1 MHIILLAYLLEPER
15 QVGGHDDDGVLQLAV
30 HLGSQ
35 LRVDKL
41 CLAQDGLE
49 RGLVLECCFLHY

>member
-1 MHIILLAYLLEPER
+1 MQVILLVYLLEPER
-15 QVGGHDDDGVLQLAV
+15 QVGGHDDDRVLQLAV

-35 LRVDKL
+35 LRVDEL

-49 RGLVLECCFLHY
+49 TGLV

>member
-15 QVGGHDDDGVLQLAV
+15 QVGGHDDDRVLQLAV

-35 LRVDKL
+35 LRVDEL

-49 RGLVLECCFLHY
+49 RGLV